1 MFINKDLL
9 EFFGSMMEIKKQKR
23 DIFNSLAADVDD
35 SDVKKTLL
43 LIGRDEQR
51 HVDQLQQSI
60 DLVNGVESF
69 SSTSSAEP
77 AILQPT
83 LRPPD
88 KEVPQ
93 PAEHV
98 KQTLELV
105 QKIQTPDTI
114 VHFQP
119 VIAQTIVPHTEM
131 EERQHVDQLQPII
144 SLVNDV
150 QTPDSITH
158 LQSTT
163 SQTVHSMNTFKHP
176 LGEVFGFTTTD
187 QSPKAQ
193 RYRSHRHCPFNN
205 KVPNCTNDQLK
216 NPLGVCSVLH
226 NDNPVITCPVRFRED
241 WMITDD
247 AADFFFEQGT
257 RWSSLTE
264 VHLNDANGKSAG
276 NIDVM
281 LVAYDE
287 RGKIIDFGAVEV
299 HAAYI
304 SGNLREPFE
313 YYMQDPKSNTSMDW
327 TAQPNYPHPDFLSA
341 ARKSLVPQLLFK
353 GGILHSW
360 NKKMAVAID
369 KSLFDTLPSLNRV
382 NKEDADIAW
391 FIYNLELI
399 TEGDKERYQLQKV
412 DVVYTQF
419 QSTLSTITAISAGSV
434 DDFVKFIPELDR

>member
-1 MFINKDLL
+1 M
-9 EFFGSMMEIKKQKR
+9 
-23 DIFNSLAADVDD
+23 
-35 SDVKKTLL
+35 
-43 LIGRDEQR
+43 DEQR
-51 HVDQLQQSI
+51 HFDHRQQSI
-60 DLVNGVESF
+60 DLVNGVEYLGT
-69 SSTSSAEP
+69 TSSAQP
-77 AILQPT
+77 AILQTT
-83 LRPPD
+83 LQAPD
-88 KEVPQ
+88 NEEQQPVKEVTQ
-93 PAEHV
+93 I
-98 KQTLELV
+98 LELV
-105 QKIQTPDTI
+105 DEIPTHDTI
-114 VHFQP
+114 AHFQP
-119 VIAQTIVPHTEM
+119 VIAQTILPGTDKDE
-131 EERQHVDQLQPII
+131 QQDVDQLYPII
-144 SLVNDV
+144 TLVTDV

-158 LQSTT
+158 LQSIT

-176 LGEVFGFTTTD
+176 LGEVFGFTATD

-226 NDNPVITCPVRFRED
+226 NDKPVITCPVRFRED

-247 AADFFFEQGT
+247 AADFFFEEGT

-287 RGKIIDFGAVEV
+287 QGKIIDFGAVEV
-299 HAAYI
+299 HAAYV

-313 YYMQDPKSNTSMDW
+313 SYMQDPNSNALMDW

-360 NKKMAVAID
+360 NKKIAVAID

-382 NKEDADIAW
+382 KKEDADIAW

-399 TEGDKERYQLQKV
+399 TEGDKERYQLKKV

-419 QSTLSTITAISAGSV
+419 QSTLSSITAISASNV
-434 DDFVKFIPELDR
+434 EDFVKFIPELDS

>member
-35 SDVKKTLL
+35 SEIKQTLL
-43 LIGRDEQR
+43 RIGMDEQR
-51 HVDQLQQSI
+51 HVDHLQRSI
-60 DLVNGVESF
+60 DLVNGESPVP
-69 SSTSSAEP
+69 TSSP
-77 AILQPT
+77 QPYNQQP
-83 LRPPD
+83 LSVSSD
-88 KEVPQ
+88 NEEQQ
-93 PAEHV
+93 PAEQVEETVPVVDEIPVH
-98 KQTLELV
+98 E
-105 QKIQTPDTI
+105 TI
-114 VHFQP
+114 AHFQP
-119 VIAQTIVPHTEM
+119 VIAQTILPPTDM
-131 EERQHVDQLQPII
+131 GERQHVNELH
-144 SLVNDV
+144 V
-150 QTPDSITH
+150 QNIPPSDSITH
-158 LQSTT
+158 PKFTT
-163 SQTVHSMNTFKHP
+163 SQTVHNMNTFKHP
-176 LGEVFGFTTTD
+176 LGEIFGFTAMD
-187 QSPKAQ
+187 QSPKAK

-226 NDNPVITCPVRFRED
+226 NDKPVITCPVRFRED

-247 AADFFFEQGT
+247 AADFFFEEGT

-287 RGKIIDFGAVEV
+287 QGKIIDFGTVEV

-313 YYMQDPKSNTSMDW
+313 YYMQEPKSNAFMDW
-327 TAQPNYPHPDFLSA
+327 TAQPNYPQPDFLSA

-382 NKEDADIAW
+382 KKEDADIAW
-391 FIYNLELI
+391 FIYRLELI
-399 TEGDKERYQLQKV
+399 TEGDKERYQLKKV

-419 QSTLSTITAISAGSV
+419 LSALSSITAISAGNV
-434 DDFVKFIPELDR
+434 GDFVKFIPELGS

>member
-35 SDVKKTLL
+35 SDIKETLL
-43 LIGRDEQR
+43 RIGMDEQR
-51 HVDQLQQSI
+51 HVDHLQQSI
-60 DLVNGVESF
+60 DLVNGVEYLGT
-69 SSTSSAEP
+69 TSSAQP
-77 AILQPT
+77 AIMQTALQA
-83 LRPPD
+83 PD
-88 KEVPQ
+88 NEEQQPVKEVTQ
-93 PAEHV
+93 I
-98 KQTLELV
+98 LELV
-105 QKIQTPDTI
+105 DEIPNHDTI
-114 VHFQP
+114 AHFLP
-119 VIAQTIVPHTEM
+119 VIAQTILPRTDKDE
-131 EERQHVDQLQPII
+131 QQDVDQLYPMITP
-144 SLVNDV
+144 VNDV

-158 LQSTT
+158 LQSIT

-176 LGEVFGFTTTD
+176 LGEVFGFTATD

-226 NDNPVITCPVRFRED
+226 NDKPVITCPVRFRED

-247 AADFFFEQGT
+247 AADFFFEEGT

-287 RGKIIDFGAVEV
+287 QGKIIDFGAVEV
-299 HAAYI
+299 HAAYV

-313 YYMQDPKSNTSMDW
+313 SYMQDPKSNALMDW

-360 NKKMAVAID
+360 NKKIAVAID
-369 KSLFDTLPSLNRV
+369 KSLFDTLPALNRV
-382 NKEDADIAW
+382 EKEDADIAW

-399 TEGDKERYQLQKV
+399 TEGDKERYQLKKV

-419 QSTLSTITAISAGSV
+419 QSTLSSITAISASNV
-434 DDFVKFIPELDR
+434 EDFVKFIPELDS

>member
-35 SDVKKTLL
+35 SDIKETLL
-43 LIGRDEQR
+43 RIGMDEQR
-51 HVDQLQQSI
+51 HVDHLQQSI
-60 DLVNGVESF
+60 DLVNGVEYLGT
-69 SSTSSAEP
+69 TSSAQP
-77 AILQPT
+77 AIMQTTLQA
-83 LRPPD
+83 PD
-88 KEVPQ
+88 NEEQQPVKEVTQ
-93 PAEHV
+93 I
-98 KQTLELV
+98 LELV
-105 QKIQTPDTI
+105 DEIPNHDTI
-114 VHFQP
+114 AHFLP
-119 VIAQTIVPHTEM
+119 VIAQTILPRTDKDE
-131 EERQHVDQLQPII
+131 QQDVDQLYPMITP
-144 SLVNDV
+144 VNDV

-158 LQSTT
+158 LQSIT

-176 LGEVFGFTTTD
+176 LGEVFGFTATD

-226 NDNPVITCPVRFRED
+226 NDKPVITCPVRFRED

-247 AADFFFEQGT
+247 AADFFFEEGT

-287 RGKIIDFGAVEV
+287 QGKIIDFGAVEV
-299 HAAYI
+299 HAAYV

-313 YYMQDPKSNTSMDW
+313 SYMQDPKSNALMDW

-360 NKKMAVAID
+360 NKKIAVAID
-369 KSLFDTLPSLNRV
+369 KSLFDTLPALNRV
-382 NKEDADIAW
+382 EKEDADIAW

-399 TEGDKERYQLQKV
+399 TEGDKERYQLKKV

-419 QSTLSTITAISAGSV
+419 QSTLSSITAISASNV
-434 DDFVKFIPELDR
+434 EDFVKFIPELDS

>member
-1 MFINKDLL
+1 
-9 EFFGSMMEIKKQKR
+9 MMEIKKQKR

-35 SDVKKTLL
+35 SDIKETLL
-43 LIGRDEQR
+43 RIGMDEQR
-51 HVDQLQQSI
+51 HVDHLQQSI
-60 DLVNGVESF
+60 DLVNGVEYLGT
-69 SSTSSAEP
+69 TSSAQP
-77 AILQPT
+77 AIMQTALQA
-83 LRPPD
+83 PD
-88 KEVPQ
+88 NEEQQPVKEVTQ
-93 PAEHV
+93 I
-98 KQTLELV
+98 LELV
-105 QKIQTPDTI
+105 DEIPNHDTI
-114 VHFQP
+114 AHFQP
-119 VIAQTIVPHTEM
+119 VIAQTILPRTDKDE
-131 EERQHVDQLQPII
+131 QQDVDQLYPMITP
-144 SLVNDV
+144 VNDV

-158 LQSTT
+158 LQSIT

-176 LGEVFGFTTTD
+176 LGEVFGFTATD

-226 NDNPVITCPVRFRED
+226 NDKPVITCPVRFRED

-247 AADFFFEQGT
+247 AADFFFEEGT

-287 RGKIIDFGAVEV
+287 QGKIIDFGAVEV
-299 HAAYI
+299 HAAYV

-313 YYMQDPKSNTSMDW
+313 SYMQDPKSNALMDW

-360 NKKMAVAID
+360 NKKIAVAID
-369 KSLFDTLPSLNRV
+369 KSLFDTLPALNRV
-382 NKEDADIAW
+382 EKEDADIAW

-399 TEGDKERYQLQKV
+399 TEGDKERYQLKKV

-419 QSTLSTITAISAGSV
+419 QSTLSSITAISASNV
-434 DDFVKFIPELDR
+434 EDFVKFIPELDS

>member
-43 LIGRDEQR
+43 RIGMDEQR
-51 HVDQLQQSI
+51 HVDHLQQSI
-60 DLVNGVESF
+60 DLVNGVEYPG
-69 SSTSSAEP
+69 STISTQP
-77 AILQPT
+77 AILQT
-83 LRPPD
+83 SLRLPD
-88 KEVPQ
+88 NEEQ
-93 PAEHV
+93 LPAEQV
-98 KQTLELV
+98 KPNLEFV
-105 QKIQTPDTI
+105 NEIQTHDTI
-114 VHFQP
+114 AHFQP
-119 VIAQTIVPHTEM
+119 VIAQTIVPRTDM
-131 EERQHVDQLQPII
+131 DERQHVDQLQPII
-144 SLVNDV
+144 TLVKDV
-150 QTPDSITH
+150 KTTDSITH
-158 LQSTT
+158 LQSSTL
-163 SQTVHSMNTFKHP
+163 QTAHSMNTFKHP
-176 LGEVFGFTTTD
+176 LGEVFGFTATD

-226 NDNPVITCPVRFRED
+226 NDKPVITCPVRFRED

-247 AADFFFEQGT
+247 AADFFFEEGT

-287 RGKIIDFGAVEV
+287 QGKIIDFGAVEV
-299 HAAYI
+299 HAAYV

-313 YYMQDPKSNTSMDW
+313 YYMQDPKSNASMDW
-327 TAQPNYPHPDFLSA
+327 TAQPNYPQPDFLSA

-369 KSLFDTLPSLNRV
+369 KSLFDTLPPLSRV
-382 NKEDADIAW
+382 KKEDADIAW

-399 TEGDKERYQLQKV
+399 TEGDKERYQLKKI
-412 DVVYTQF
+412 DVVYTEF
-419 QSTLSTITAISAGSV
+419 QSTLSSITAISAGNV
-434 DDFVKFIPELDR
+434 GDFVKFIPELAS

>member
-35 SDVKKTLL
+35 AEIKTTLL
-43 LIGRDEQR
+43 RIGMDEQR
-51 HVDQLQQSI
+51 HVDHLQKSI
-60 DLVNGVESF
+60 DLVNGVESVP
-69 SSTSSAEP
+69 TSS
-77 AILQPT
+77 
-83 LRPPD
+83 
-88 KEVPQ
+88 PQ
-93 PAEHV
+93 PYNPQPPLLSPDNEEQQTAEQV
-98 KQTLELV
+98 EQNLPLV
-105 QKIQTPDTI
+105 DEIPAHDTI
-114 VHFQP
+114 AHFQP
-119 VIAQTIVPHTEM
+119 VIAQTILPPSDM
-131 EERQHVDQLQPII
+131 EEREHVEELQPVITI
-144 SLVNDV
+144 VHDV
-150 QTPDSITH
+150 QSSDSITH
-158 LQSTT
+158 PQLTT

-176 LGEVFGFTTTD
+176 LGEIFGFTATD

-226 NDNPVITCPVRFRED
+226 NDKPVITCPVRFRED

-247 AADFFFEQGT
+247 AADFFFKEGT

-264 VHLNDANGKSAG
+264 VHLNDANGKSSG

-287 RGKIIDFGAVEV
+287 QGKIIDFGTVEV

-313 YYMQDPKSNTSMDW
+313 YYMQEPKSHALMDW
-327 TAQPNYPHPDFLSA
+327 TAQPNYPQPDFLSA

-360 NKKMAVAID
+360 NKKIAVAID
-369 KSLFDTLPSLNRV
+369 KSLFDTLPSLNCV
-382 NKEDADIAW
+382 KKEDADIAW
-391 FIYNLELI
+391 FIYRLELI
-399 TEGDKERYQLQKV
+399 TEGDKECYQLKKI

-419 QSTLSTITAISAGSV
+419 QSTLSSITAISAGNV
-434 DDFVKFIPELDR
+434 DDFVKFIPELGS

>member
-35 SDVKKTLL
+35 SDIKETLL
-43 LIGRDEQR
+43 RIGMDEQR
-51 HVDQLQQSI
+51 HVDHLQQSI
-60 DLVNGVESF
+60 DLVNGVEYLGT
-69 SSTSSAEP
+69 TSSAQTD
-77 AILQPT
+77 IMQTTLQA
-83 LRPPD
+83 PD
-88 KEVPQ
+88 NEEQQPVKEVTQ
-93 PAEHV
+93 I
-98 KQTLELV
+98 LELV
-105 QKIQTPDTI
+105 DEIPNHDTI
-114 VHFQP
+114 AHFLP
-119 VIAQTIVPHTEM
+119 VIAQTILPRTDKDE
-131 EERQHVDQLQPII
+131 QQDVDQLYPMITP
-144 SLVNDV
+144 VNDV

-158 LQSTT
+158 LQSIT

-176 LGEVFGFTTTD
+176 LGEVFGFTATD

-247 AADFFFEQGT
+247 AADFFFEEGT

-287 RGKIIDFGAVEV
+287 QGKIIDFGAVEV
-299 HAAYI
+299 HAAYV

-313 YYMQDPKSNTSMDW
+313 SYMQDPKSNALMDW

-360 NKKMAVAID
+360 NKKIAVAID
-369 KSLFDTLPSLNRV
+369 RSLFDTLPALNRV
-382 NKEDADIAW
+382 EKEDADIAW

-399 TEGDKERYQLQKV
+399 TEGDKERYQLKKV

-419 QSTLSTITAISAGSV
+419 QSTLSSITAISASNV
-434 DDFVKFIPELDR
+434 EDFVKFIPELDS

>member
-35 SDVKKTLL
+35 SDIKKTLL
-43 LIGRDEQR
+43 RIGMDEQR

-60 DLVNGVESF
+60 DLVNGVESPVP
-69 SSTSSAEP
+69 ARAAQP
-77 AILQPT
+77 AIPQTT

-88 KEVPQ
+88 IEEQQ
-93 PAEHV
+93 PVEHV
-98 KQTLELV
+98 KE
-105 QKIQTPDTI
+105 TPQFVNEIPVYDTI
-114 VHFQP
+114 AHFQP
-119 VIAQTIVPHTEM
+119 VIAPAILPRTDM
-131 EERQHVDQLQPII
+131 DERQHIDQLQPII
-144 SLVNDV
+144 TILNDV
-150 QTPDSITH
+150 QAPDSITH

-163 SQTVHSMNTFKHP
+163 SQTVHSMNTIKNP
-176 LGEVFGFTTTD
+176 LGEIFGFTATD

-226 NDNPVITCPVRFRED
+226 NDKPVITCPVRFRED

-247 AADFFFEQGT
+247 AAEFFFEEGT

-281 LVAYDE
+281 LVAYDD
-287 RGKIIDFGAVEV
+287 RGKIIDFGAMEV

-313 YYMQDPKSNTSMDW
+313 YYMQDPKSNALMDW
-327 TAQPNYPHPDFLSA
+327 TAQPNYPQPDFLSA

-353 GGILHSW
+353 GNILHSW

-382 NKEDADIAW
+382 EKEDADIAW

-399 TEGDKERYQLQKV
+399 TEGDKERYQLKKV
-412 DVVYTQF
+412 DVVYTKF
-419 QSTLSTITAISAGSV
+419 QSTLSSITAISAGNV
-434 DDFVKFIPELDR
+434 GDFVKFIPELAS

>member
-35 SDVKKTLL
+35 SDIKETLL
-43 LIGRDEQR
+43 RIGMDEQR
-51 HVDQLQQSI
+51 HVDHLQQSI
-60 DLVNGVESF
+60 DLVNGVEYLGT
-69 SSTSSAEP
+69 TSSAQP
-77 AILQPT
+77 AILQTT
-83 LRPPD
+83 LQAPD
-88 KEVPQ
+88 NEEQQPVKEVTQ
-93 PAEHV
+93 I
-98 KQTLELV
+98 LELV
-105 QKIQTPDTI
+105 DEIPTHDTI
-114 VHFQP
+114 AHFQP
-119 VIAQTIVPHTEM
+119 VIAQTILPGTDKDE
-131 EERQHVDQLQPII
+131 QQDVDQLYPII
-144 SLVNDV
+144 TLVTDV

-158 LQSTT
+158 LQSIT

-176 LGEVFGFTTTD
+176 LGEVFGFTATD

-226 NDNPVITCPVRFRED
+226 NDKPVITCPVRFRED

-247 AADFFFEQGT
+247 AADFFFEEGT

-287 RGKIIDFGAVEV
+287 QGKIIDFGAVEV
-299 HAAYI
+299 HAAYV

-313 YYMQDPKSNTSMDW
+313 SYMQDPNSNALMDW

-360 NKKMAVAID
+360 NKKIAVAID

-382 NKEDADIAW
+382 KKEDADIAW

-399 TEGDKERYQLQKV
+399 TEGDKERYQLKKV

-419 QSTLSTITAISAGSV
+419 QSTLSSITAISASNV
-434 DDFVKFIPELDR
+434 EDFVKFIPELDS

>member
-35 SDVKKTLL
+35 SDIKKTLL
-43 LIGRDEQR
+43 RIGMDEQR
-51 HVDQLQQSI
+51 HVDHLQQSI
-60 DLVNGVESF
+60 DLVNGVEF
-69 SSTSSAEP
+69 LEPTSSAQQ
-77 AILQPT
+77 AILQTT
-83 LRPPD
+83 LRPLD
-88 KEVPQ
+88 KEAQQTVEQ
-93 PAEHV
+93 VHENLQLV
-98 KQTLELV
+98 KEIPTQ
-105 QKIQTPDTI
+105 DTI
-114 VHFQP
+114 AHFQP
-119 VIAQTIVPHTEM
+119 VIAPTILPRKDMDEL
-131 EERQHVDQLQPII
+131 QHIDKIQPII
-144 SLVNDV
+144 TLVNDV
-150 QTPDSITH
+150 QTPDSNTH

-176 LGEVFGFTTTD
+176 LGEVFGFTATD

-226 NDNPVITCPVRFRED
+226 NDKPVITCPVRFRED

-247 AADFFFEQGT
+247 AADFFFEEGT

-287 RGKIIDFGAVEV
+287 QGKIIDFGAMEV

-313 YYMQDPKSNTSMDW
+313 YYMQDPRSNASMDW
-327 TAQPNYPHPDFLSA
+327 TAQPNYPQPDFLSA

-369 KSLFDTLPSLNRV
+369 KSLFDTLPPMSRV
-382 NKEDADIAW
+382 KKEDADIAW
-391 FIYNLELI
+391 FIYNLEPI
-399 TEGDKERYQLQKV
+399 TDGDKERYQLKKI
-412 DVVYTQF
+412 DVVYTEF
-419 QSTLSTITAISAGSV
+419 QSTLSSITAISAGNV
-434 DDFVKFIPELDR
+434 GDFVKFIPELAS